1 MLDKPLTMTT
11 TQRTILVMLGAGV
24 LVMAMLLK

>member
-1 MLDKPLTMTT
+1 MTT